1 MSTSSG
7 FIDIS
12 PCPFLADDVRDSSH
26 CHLKHAQTVSTNN
39 PSGSDV
45 AQEHSTCQSHNNNI
59 STVLKIIDDIV
70 DESIV
75 DVQNAMKEE
84 QGDLGHHH
92 GNYVPNEPS
101 VSESSHPGGVPVST
115 VRTNRPSSMPCVVR
129 TLEYRPTPI
138 AELKRRQAAE
148 VNVMAQEHPSSEYD
162 PTCPS
167 TTIGYC
173 PTPIT
178 DLHMSDTQP
187 EQAAN
192 KYQEAFEYRGTDMEY
207 DPIMN
212 YRCSTFAK
220 QQKKKLP
227 EISEKDS
234 EDVGS
239 AKPVRK
245 EFKTGQ
251 DHHASDSCQGNSDPM
266 EAPVVDDLSNN
277 DKIML
282 QISESDFNN
291 NDQMNVTGSET
302 DLNNNDGTNLRGS
315 EPEMASLTSFGHS
328 MTENKMVASISD
340 RDKDTKQLIQSKS
353 SSKEPEVSGQLNKL
367 VVDFNISS
375 VLERGDIKKRKTSKY
390 LKDGNICE
398 DQSQTPKVKRLK
410 KKRVLN
416 LLHDNLLKSSSK
428 LNTTDKISSKLR
440 RRVKVFDEEACPEHL
455 PQDEKTCEYPP
466 QDEKTCPEYTPQD
479 EKTCP
484 ENEKTCREH
493 PPQDKKTC
501 PEYTPQD
508 EKTCPEYPPQDES
521 TCPEHSPQDEN
532 TCPENEKT
540 CREYPLQDEKT
551 CPEYLPHEREGDN
564 SVDFVSEEDLYTG
577 LSVWEEKKKSKKARD
592 EDMPDGV
599 YVSSTSGEYNTVYG
613 KLVKKERKQ
622 MEHLKHSVSLTK
634 GPFIKLTDSY
644 NPKLA
649 EKMEWIKTKDTH
661 KQRQEFSVKGKGR
674 SRYSCCSYSG
684 SKKGAGYEEGRE
696 MVAGET
702 PRSRM
707 RLTQKSSRPYDLS
720 FQDSNS
726 DSFYRYEEEI
736 NPLTLYISSSST

>member
-7 FIDIS
+7 FFDIS
-12 PCPFLADDVRDSSH
+12 PCPFQADDVRDSSH
-26 CHLKHAQTVSTNN
+26 CHLKQAQTVSTNN

-45 AQEHSTCQSHNNNI
+45 AQEHSTCQSHNNDI

-70 DESIV
+70 KESIV

-101 VSESSHPGGVPVST
+101 VSESSHPGGVPVSI
-115 VRTNRPSSMPCVVR
+115 VHTNRPSSMPCVVR

-167 TTIGYC
+167 TIIGYC

-178 DLHMSDTQP
+178 DLRMNDTQP

-192 KYQEAFEYRGTDMEY
+192 KHQEAFEYRGTDMEY

-245 EFKTGQ
+245 ERKTGQ
-251 DHHASDSCQGNSDPM
+251 DHHASDSCQDNSDPM
-266 EAPVVDDLSNN
+266 EVPVVDDLSDN
-277 DKIML
+277 DKIKL
-282 QISESDFNN
+282 HISESDLNN

-315 EPEMASLTSFGHS
+315 QTNFGHS
-328 MTENKMVASISD
+328 ITENKMVASISD
-340 RDKDTKQLIQSKS
+340 RDKDTKQLIMIQSKS
-353 SSKEPEVSGQLNKL
+353 SSKETEVSGQLNKL
-367 VVDFNISS
+367 V
-375 VLERGDIKKRKTSKY
+375 GDIKKRKTSKF
-390 LKDGNICE
+390 LKDAKMCA
-398 DQSQTPKVKRLK
+398 DQSQMPKVKRLK

-428 LNTTDKISSKLR
+428 LDTTDKISSKLR
-440 RRVKVFDEEACPEHL
+440 RRVKVFDEKVCREHS
-455 PQDEKTCEYPP
+455 PQDEKTYAEHSP
-466 QDEKTCPEYTPQD
+466 QDEKTCPEYS
-479 EKTCP
+479 
-484 ENEKTCREH
+484 
-493 PPQDKKTC
+493 
-501 PEYTPQD
+501 PQD
-508 EKTCPEYPPQDES
+508 EKTCPEY
-521 TCPEHSPQDEN
+521 SPQDEKA
-532 TCPENEKT
+532 CPEYSPQDEKA
-540 CREYPLQDEKT
+540 CPEYSPQDEKACPEYSPQDEKT
-551 CPEYLPHEREGDN
+551 CPEHLPHEREEDN
-564 SVDFVSEEDLYTG
+564 SVSDLVSEEDLSTG
-577 LSVWEEKKKSKKARD
+577 LSVWEEKRKSQKAKD

-622 MEHLKHSVSLTK
+622 MEYLKHSVSLTK
-634 GPFIKLTDSY
+634 GPTIKLTDSY

-674 SRYSCCSYSG
+674 SRYSCCSYSV
-684 SKKGAGYEEGRE
+684 SKIGASHEEGRE
-696 MVAGET
+696 MGAQET

-707 RLTQKSSRPYDLS
+707 RLIQKSSRPYDLS

-736 NPLTLYISSSST
+736 NPLMLYISSSST

>member
-7 FIDIS
+7 FFDIS
-12 PCPFLADDVRDSSH
+12 PCPFQADDVRDSSH
-26 CHLKHAQTVSTNN
+26 CHLKQAQTVSTNN

-70 DESIV
+70 NESIV

-115 VRTNRPSSMPCVVR
+115 VHTNRPSSMPCVVR

-167 TTIGYC
+167 TIIGYC

-178 DLHMSDTQP
+178 DLHTSDTQP

-251 DHHASDSCQGNSDPM
+251 DHHASDSCQDNSDPM
-266 EAPVVDDLSNN
+266 EVPVVDDLSDN
-277 DKIML
+277 DKIKL
-282 QISESDFNN
+282 QISESDLNN
-291 NDQMNVTGSET
+291 NEQMNVTGSET
-302 DLNNNDGTNLRGS
+302 DLNNNNGTNLRGS

-328 MTENKMVASISD
+328 ITENKMVALISD

-353 SSKEPEVSGQLNKL
+353 SSKETEVSGQLNKL
-367 VVDFNISS
+367 VGDFNVSS
-375 VLERGDIKKRKTSKY
+375 VLERGDIKKRKTSKF

-428 LNTTDKISSKLR
+428 LDTTDKISSKLR
-440 RRVKVFDEEACPEHL
+440 RRVKVFDEEACPEYL
-455 PQDEKTCEYPP
+455 PQGEKNIHLRMRWLFPNIRLRMRRLVLNILLRMRKLVLNIHLRMRWLFSNILLRMRRLVLNILLRMRKLVLNIHLRMRWLFSNILLRMRRLVLNICLMR
-466 QDEKTCPEYTPQD
+466 EKMTTPL
-479 EKTCP
+479 TWCL
-484 ENEKTCREH
+484 
-493 PPQDKKTC
+493 KKTSLMVC
-501 PEYTPQD
+501 P
-508 EKTCPEYPPQDES
+508 
-521 TCPEHSPQDEN
+521 
-532 TCPENEKT
+532 
-540 CREYPLQDEKT
+540 
-551 CPEYLPHEREGDN
+551 
-564 SVDFVSEEDLYTG
+564 F
-577 LSVWEEKKKSKKARD
+577 
-592 EDMPDGV
+592 
-599 YVSSTSGEYNTVYG
+599 G
-613 KLVKKERKQ
+613 KRKGNQRKQ
-622 MEHLKHSVSLTK
+622 EMRICQMECMSAVHQVNITQC
-634 GPFIKLTDSY
+634 
-644 NPKLA
+644 
-649 EKMEWIKTKDTH
+649 ME
-661 KQRQEFSVKGKGR
+661 S
-674 SRYSCCSYSG
+674 
-684 SKKGAGYEEGRE
+684 
-696 MVAGET
+696 
-702 PRSRM
+702 
-707 RLTQKSSRPYDLS
+707 
-720 FQDSNS
+720 
-726 DSFYRYEEEI
+726 
-736 NPLTLYISSSST
+736 